1 MKLALWVFSM
11 VVSAASGTFAVT
23 SWAVGGVSTPA
34 TTSAKPTSIGHAA
47 SNPQGTDRVASDEAD
62 YVGGQKRRGVKED
75 YSVGDSLVA
84 SCNETEAKRPDE
96 FHR

>member
-1 MKLALWVFSM
+1 MKFAPWVFSM
-11 VVSAASGTFAVT
+11 AVSAACGTFAVT
-23 SWAVGGVSTPA
+23 SWAVEGISTPA

-75 YSVGDSLVA
+75 DSISDSLVA
-84 SCNETEAKRPDE
+84 SCNETKAKHPNE

>member
-1 MKLALWVFSM
+1 MKFALWISSM
-11 VVSAASGTFAVT
+11 AVSAASGTFAVT
-23 SWAVGGVSTPA
+23 SWAVEGVSTPA
-34 TTSAKPTSIGHAA
+34 TTSAKPTSIEHAA
-47 SNPQGTDRVASDEAD
+47 SSPQGTDRVAPDGAD

-75 YSVGDSLVA
+75 DSVGDSLVA

>member
-1 MKLALWVFSM
+1 MKFAPWVFSM
-11 VVSAASGTFAVT
+11 AVSAASGTFAVT
-23 SWAVGGVSTPA
+23 SWAVEGISTPA

-47 SNPQGTDRVASDEAD
+47 SNPQGTDRVASDEVD

-75 YSVGDSLVA
+75 DSISDSLVA
-84 SCNETEAKRPDE
+84 SCNETKAKHPSE